1 MFYIGLSRSAM
12 LSLSSSMK
20 SMGRRSVSS
29 DHLVREVFLK
39 YMKSMTRQCSMQIF
53 HPFFHTLNISQKE
66 KNIYALKTVNLKNQ
80 SERSKGELI
89 KEIVFLEKLKNC
101 NGVVKA
107 FEYEL
112 HETEDDHWMYVLMEK
127 GDMDLQK
134 VINKGR
140 LNCSVFFLQIL
151 INLKES
157 GNLTPSRLRFYWEQ
171 MLLAIR

>member
-1 MFYIGLSRSAM
+1 MFYVDF
-12 LSLSSSMK
+12 SS
-20 SMGRRSVSS
+20 
-29 DHLVREVFLK
+29 
-39 YMKSMTRQCSMQIF
+39 
-53 HPFFHTLNISQKE
+53 FFHTLNIFQKE

-134 VINKGR
+134 VILVFLS
-140 LNCSVFFLQIL
+140 LNSFVYFLQVL
-151 INLKES
+151 QKQKES

-171 MLLAIR
+171 MLMAVR

>member
-1 MFYIGLSRSAM
+1 M
-12 LSLSSSMK
+12 
-20 SMGRRSVSS
+20 
-29 DHLVREVFLK
+29 
-39 YMKSMTRQCSMQIF
+39 
-53 HPFFHTLNISQKE
+53 
-66 KNIYALKTVNLKNQ
+66 KTVHLKIQ
-80 SERSKGELI
+80 SERSKSELI

-101 NGVVKA
+101 HGVVRA

-112 HETEDDHWMYVLMEK
+112 QETEEDHWMYVLMEK

-140 LNCSVFFLQIL
+140 FNCSVFFLQIL
-151 INLKES
+151 LNLKES

>member
-1 MFYIGLSRSAM
+1 
-12 LSLSSSMK
+12 
-20 SMGRRSVSS
+20 
-29 DHLVREVFLK
+29 
-39 YMKSMTRQCSMQIF
+39 MKSMTRQCFMQIF
-53 HPFFHTLNISQKE
+53 HPFFHTLNIFQKE

-127 GDMDLQK
+127 GDMDLQQ
-134 VINKGR
+134 VLNSGLLILFKGLSSDSSKTKR
-140 LNCSVFFLQIL
+140 EWKTDTFQTEIL
-151 INLKES
+151 LGTDATGSEVMAA
-157 GNLTPSRLRFYWEQ
+157 RF
-171 MLLAIR
+171 AHC